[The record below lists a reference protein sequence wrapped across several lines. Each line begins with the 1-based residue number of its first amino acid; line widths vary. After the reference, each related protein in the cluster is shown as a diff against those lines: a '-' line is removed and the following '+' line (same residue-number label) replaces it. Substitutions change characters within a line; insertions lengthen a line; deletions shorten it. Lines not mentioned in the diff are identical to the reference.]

1 MNLAD
6 LRRDYSRSGI
16 RRADLLPD
24 AVAQF
29 QLWQQQAIEA
39 ALPEPNA
46 MTLATVDS
54 DGSPAARIVLL
65 KGLDVRGFHFYT
77 NYESDKARQLEGH
90 PVAALVFHWVE
101 LERQV
106 RVRGRVNPL
115 TRADTEAYFKG
126 RPRGSQLGA
135 WVSRQSQVLP
145 NREALEARLMEV
157 EQQFPGLEVPP
168 PPHWGG
174 FTVAPQTIEFWQGR
188 PSRLHDRFLYTLRS
202 DSTWKLDRLAP

>member
-145 NREALEARLMEV
+145 NREALEARLVEV